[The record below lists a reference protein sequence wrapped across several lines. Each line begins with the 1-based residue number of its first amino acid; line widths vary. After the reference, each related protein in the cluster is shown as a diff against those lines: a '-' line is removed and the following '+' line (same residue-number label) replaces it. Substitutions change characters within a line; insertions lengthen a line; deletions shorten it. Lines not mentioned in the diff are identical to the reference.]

1 MKAVIL
7 ERKIKGKIHRT
18 ELHEEC
24 RLHIDIIE
32 KLFNRALRRNIVIDI
47 DQLIDTLKE
56 TK

>member
-24 RLHIDIIE
+24 HLHIDIIE

>member
-18 ELHEEC
+18 ALREEC